1 MFIKQPLKKL
11 KNYKMAKK
19 NTRYLFRVEQEVIDQ
34 LKLIAKKNPGT
45 SVSELIRTAVKDKYK
60 L

>member
-1 MFIKQPLKKL
+1 
-11 KNYKMAKK
+11 MAKK